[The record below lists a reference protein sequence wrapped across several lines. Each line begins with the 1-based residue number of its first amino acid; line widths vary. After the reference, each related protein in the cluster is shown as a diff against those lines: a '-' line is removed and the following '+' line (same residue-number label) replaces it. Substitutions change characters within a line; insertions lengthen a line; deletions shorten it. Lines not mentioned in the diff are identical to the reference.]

1 MSTHQAPCCGREP
14 ITHSSKNLP
23 KKNRRFGWDVSQLN
37 KTLKNCVFSEKISY
51 KTKVFKS
58 SWWKPESN
66 VMIFPMGFPW
76 NNVMG
81 SGICTPLN
89 NFPSWNP
96 AVTPTVGWFRW
107 IFLFDWLAVPPGG
120 EVANGWL
127 LQAHSHGFTIAHAL
141 GENQGIFRTVT
152 STSNDLEVRTCAH
165 MVYLWCFFWG
175 FLGDF
180 LGIHYNPWI
189 PTKEKGLYRGLW

>member
-76 NNVMG
+76 NNSWDQEFVHPWKF
-81 SGICTPLN
+81 SQLEPSSHSNRWLVQDD
-89 NFPSWNP
+89 FPVRLAEWFLGCHVR
-96 AVTPTVGWFRW
+96 AVNGN
-107 IFLFDWLAVPPGG
+107 PPGSQP
-120 EVANGWL
+120 WL
-127 LQAHSHGFTIAHAL
+127 YNRSCL
-141 GENQGIFRTVT
+141 GENQGTFRT
-152 STSNDLEVRTCAH
+152 
-165 MVYLWCFFWG
+165 
-175 FLGDF
+175 
-180 LGIHYNPWI
+180 
-189 PTKEKGLYRGLW
+189 